1 MICRDIQNTSK
12 KWRYNKEDAAA
23 FLQRKRLLLWR
34 IVLLTMWFFLHVFE
48 DSMVNY
54 LFFCMFGLLSGYLSK
69 FYEKK
74 DEVKIIDMFKKDEEL
89 EIKK

>member
-1 MICRDIQNTSK
+1 MICKDIQKTSEK
-12 KWRYNKEDAAA
+12 GKYNKEDAAA
-23 FLQRKRLLLWR
+23 FLQRRRLLLWW
-34 IVLLTMWFFLHVFE
+34 IVLLTMWLFLHVFE

-74 DEVKIIDMFKKDEEL
+74 DEIKIINMFKNNEEL
-89 EIKK
+89 KIKN